1 MTVDPPLPARPPRV
15 RAVVKDDSS
24 LIRRAEYSVDGGRWE
39 EVHPVD
45 GINDSREETY
55 EVIALDA
62 LAGAG
67 PHIVVVRASDSLG
80 NVSSARVE
88 VP

>member
-1 MTVDPPLPARPPRV
+1 VA
-15 RAVVKDDSS
+15 KDDSS
-24 LIRRAEYSVDGGRWE
+24 LIRRCEYSVDGGRWE
-39 EVHPVD
+39 EVHPTD

-55 EVIALDA
+55 EISLEA
-62 LAGAG
+62 LAGFG

-80 NVSSARVE
+80 NASTARVE

>member
-1 MTVDPPLPARPPRV
+1 
-15 RAVVKDDSS
+15 
-24 LIRRAEYSVDGGRWE
+24 
-39 EVHPVD
+39 VHPVD

-55 EVIALDA
+55 EVSLSALS
-62 LAGAG
+62 GAG
-67 PHIVVVRASDSLG
+67 PHVVVVRASDSLG

>member
-1 MTVDPPLPARPPRV
+1 V
-15 RAVVKDDSS
+15 RDDASP
-24 LIRRAEYSVDGGRWE
+24 IRRAEYSIDGGRWE

-55 EVIALDA
+55 EVALPA

-67 PHIVVVRASDSLG
+67 PHIVVVRASDALG